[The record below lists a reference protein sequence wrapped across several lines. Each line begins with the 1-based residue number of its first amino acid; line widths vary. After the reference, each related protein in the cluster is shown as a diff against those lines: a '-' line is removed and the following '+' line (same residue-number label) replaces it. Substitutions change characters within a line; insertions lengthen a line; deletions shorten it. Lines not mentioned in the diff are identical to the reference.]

1 MTVIHF
7 IFHIW
12 KYHQF
17 FISCF
22 ALVLQ
27 TPSQWQLLTLTNCDL
42 WPALFWKSSTSSSVN
57 IDPCAVSRW
66 AGDLWMRYVWTC
78 SDTQV
83 INKWSGT
90 IYRFDYIVGLIA
102 SYQLQLNKNTST
114 VSVYTLI
121 WVHGCYG
128 YSGCNNISSVFV
140 STYLLILKTY
150 YVFIL
155 FYIVSCTV
163 QQRVVTC

>member
-1 MTVIHF
+1 MTVYYSHL
-7 IFHIW
+7 
-12 KYHQF
+12 K
-17 FISCF
+17 ISPILYFMLCF
-22 ALVLQ
+22 RV
-27 TPSQWQLLTLTNCDL
+27 
-42 WPALFWKSSTSSSVN
+42 SSTNPFTVAVA
-57 IDPCAVSRW
+57 DPPHKLWFMACTVLKELNVFLCEYW
-66 AGDLWMRYVWTC
+66 PVCGDLWMRYVWTC
-78 SDTQV
+78 SDAQV

-121 WVHGCYG
+121 WVQGCYG

-140 STYLLILKTY
+140 STYLLY

-163 QQRVVTC
+163 QQRIVTR